1 MTKRTSISLLAL
13 VGILG
18 GWTGRAADSEVESI
32 ERAKGLFEEYVE
44 LEKAFD
50 PAVADLYSDEAVI
63 TNRRTYPTGQVR
75 ELAIPAVPYKELL
88 RQAMPLAKQL
98 SDTNRYSD
106 CSYRSL
112 GEKVEIKCQ
121 RFAERKK
128 YTSPIRLV
136 VGPAATGKWV
146 IHEEHSESIP

>member
-1 MTKRTSISLLAL
+1 MARRTSIPLLVL
-13 VGILG
+13 VGLLR
-18 GWTGRAADSEVESI
+18 GWPGEAADSGAQSVEM
-32 ERAKGLFEEYVE
+32 AKALFGQYVE

-50 PAVADLYSDEAVI
+50 PAVADLYSDQAVI
-63 TNRRTYPTGQVR
+63 TNKRTYPTGQVR
-75 ELAIPAVPYKELL
+75 ELTFPAPKYKELI

-106 CSYRSL
+106 CSYRPL
-112 GEKVEIKCQ
+112 GERVEIKCQ
-121 RFAERKK
+121 RFSERKK

-136 VGPAATGKWV
+136 VGPAATGKWI